1 MFSFEQEALEKG
13 MMDNVLIDFKR
24 RGSHYECTT
33 VSAIKE
39 ICERVSQHFLPKN
52 IIVLQQQLK

>member
-1 MFSFEQEALEKG
+1 
-13 MMDNVLIDFKR
+13 MDNVLIDFKR

-39 ICERVSQHFLPKN
+39 ICERVSQHFFYSINSLA
-52 IIVLQQQLK
+52 LQLYFVS